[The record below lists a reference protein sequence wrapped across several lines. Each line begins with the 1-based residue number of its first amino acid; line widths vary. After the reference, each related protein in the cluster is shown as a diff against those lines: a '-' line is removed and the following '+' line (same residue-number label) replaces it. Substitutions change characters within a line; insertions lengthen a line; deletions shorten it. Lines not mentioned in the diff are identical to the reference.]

1 MVRLAISPCIKK
13 RRKPMKLTTIGLAA
27 ALALSGGAALA
38 QGNPAT
44 SGSTVGGQSAQQG
57 TTTPGSASGGTT
69 DPGNGAGATV
79 GQTTARPD
87 ANVNP
92 PMAGTRP
99 MVPPATPQR

>member
-1 MVRLAISPCIKK
+1 
-13 RRKPMKLTTIGLAA
+13 MKLITIGFAA
-27 ALALSGGAALA
+27 ALALSAGASMA

-44 SGSTVGGQSAQQG
+44 SGSTVGGQSAEQG

-69 DPGNGAGATV
+69 DRGNGSGATV

-92 PMAGTRP
+92 PVAGTTRP
-99 MVPPATPQR
+99 MATPPVQR